1 MSFVTVV
8 WSMIA
13 AACLTLAAVH
23 LPVWWRIGGAQTTL
37 AFALAAVSTAGIAFC
52 ELAMLKASTPHAYA
66 TAVRWVHVP
75 IFVLMVALAGFAFH
89 YLDAG
94 RRWLAATAIG
104 LRLISLVVNFTV
116 GENLNWLEIHSLRD
130 ISFLGDVVRV
140 PVGAINPW
148 MAIGQAGVFLLM
160 IFFADASNTAWRRGR
175 RAAAMVV
182 GSILTLLM
190 LSGGGL
196 AVVVYWAGGRRRT
209 PSPCSASAS
218 SSSWP
223 TRLAPTCCAQSSWS
237 SR

>member
-23 LPVWWRIGGAQTTL
+23 FPVWWRNRGARTTL

-52 ELAMLKASTPHAYA
+52 ELVMLKASTPQAYS
-66 TAVRWVHVP
+66 TALRWAHVP
-75 IFVLMVALAGFAFH
+75 IVVLMVALAGFAFH

-104 LRLISLVVNFTV
+104 LRMVSLFINFAV
-116 GENLNWLEIHSLRD
+116 GENLNWLEVHSLRD
-130 ISFLGDVVRV
+130 VAFLGDVVRI
-140 PVGAINPW
+140 PIGTSNPW
-148 MAIGQAGVFLLM
+148 MAVGQFGVFLLM
-160 IFFADASNTAWRRGR
+160 IFFADASITAWRQGR
-175 RAAAMVV
+175 RAAAIVV
-182 GSILTLLM
+182 GSILTFLM

-196 AVVVYWAGGRRRT
+196 AVFCSGPGRRRRT
-209 PSPCSASAS
+209 RSPCSAWAS

-223 TRLAPTCCAQSSWS
+223 MP
-237 SR
+237 